1 MAMLPPPHKKPC
13 RTSRA
18 LIRVRVEFESG
29 RSPEHIKGE
38 GRSTDIATSGCS
50 VESDHCL
57 SKGIYLTLRIHLPGL
72 AAPVHV
78 ILARVRWVQGSEF
91 GVEFIQLR
99 PQDQLRLSQ
108 LTQTALAHE
117 AVSIPEAPFSP
128 PNGSHTILVVD
139 DDPDIRHLCA
149 LKLKR
154 YGFTVLQASGSTEA
168 LQICSTHVGDIHLA
182 LVDVML
188 DPPVFQLRTEKLPY
202 LRIHG
207 HTLVNSLLEAR
218 KGLRAV
224 LMSSHSKTTLE
235 KNGLMIGEL
244 PFLQKPLFVETLL
257 ATIRQ
262 QVERLPLEEAS

>member
-1 MAMLPPPHKKPC
+1 MSMLLPPHKKQC
-13 RTSRA
+13 RKSRA
-18 LIRVRVEFESG
+18 LMRVRVEFESG
-29 RSPEHIKGE
+29 LSTEHIQGE
-38 GRSTDIATSGCS
+38 GRSADINMSGCS
-50 VESDHCL
+50 VESDQCI

-72 AAPVHV
+72 AAPVNV
-78 ILARVRWVQGSEF
+78 TLARVRWVHGSEF

-108 LTQTALAHE
+108 LTKTAHAHE
-117 AVSIPEAPFSP
+117 FVSIPETPVSP
-128 PNGSHTILVVD
+128 PHGSHTILVVD
-139 DDPDIRHLCA
+139 DDPDILHLCA

-154 YGFTVLQASGSTEA
+154 YGFNVLQASGSTEA

-182 LVDVML
+182 LVDLML
-188 DPPVFQLRTEKLPY
+188 APPVFQLRTEKLPY

-207 HTLVNSLLEAR
+207 HTLVNGLLETR

-235 KNGLMIGEL
+235 KNGIMIGVL

-262 QVERLPLEEAS
+262 HVEKLPLEAAS